1 MNITLQFLQC
11 DYFLQLLYA
20 CLCMCIHV
28 AVFMYLYFMLSL
40 AIQFPTVSGD
50 YIRIRICA
58 GLFA

>member
-1 MNITLQFLQC
+1 MFMYVYT
-11 DYFLQLLYA
+11 
-20 CLCMCIHV
+20 CI

-40 AIQFPTVSGD
+40 AIQFPTVSSD